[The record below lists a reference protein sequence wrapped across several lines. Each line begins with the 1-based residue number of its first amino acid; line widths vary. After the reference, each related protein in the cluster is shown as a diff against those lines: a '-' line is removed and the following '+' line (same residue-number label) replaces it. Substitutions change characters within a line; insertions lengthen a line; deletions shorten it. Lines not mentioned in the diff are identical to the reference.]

1 VVHKG
6 DIIDELTRLIVFFQM
21 VSTFHMDYRTED
33 FCLFTASGGW
43 HHMKK
48 LRHSILFTLLA
59 LLSILLTAC
68 GGMMD
73 QGGQTGATNQNNS
86 ANQKTNQNMGN
97 GTPATNGTNNNGNMD
112 NGNMQAITVTP
123 DTTGN
128 TTAFIRTGKATIDG
142 KEMSVL
148 LTSKGFPIY
157 YYKPDTALKS
167 TCTGDCAKDW
177 PPVLMTQGMMVSSS
191 VMLPK
196 ELSIHKTT
204 NGMQVFY
211 DGHALYTY
219 ASDKQAGQA
228 TGHGDDMQWF
238 LVDSMMNAMATTKNG
253 DMMNGGTPTTTTGNM
268 NNGNM
273 NNGGMNN
280 GDMNN
285 GGMAPVISIVPNM
298 MGNMNAFIHMGRA
311 TINGNKVDVLMT
323 NKNFALYYY
332 RSDTMFTSTCTG
344 DCAKD
349 WPPVMAPQ
357 GMMTISSSTTLPK
370 KLSIHQTA
378 NGMQVFYDGHALY
391 TYAEDKD
398 AGKATGRGEDKL
410 WYLVGTLL

>member
-1 VVHKG
+1 MRCL
-6 DIIDELTRLIVFFQM
+6 DIIFQDDGTFSHRLQI
-21 VSTFHMDYRTED
+21 EENL
-33 FCLFTASGGW
+33 CLFTDSGGW
-43 HHMKK
+43 HHMKT
-48 LRHSILFTLLA
+48 LRHSAPFALLA

-68 GGMMD
+68 GGMMN
-73 QGGQTGATNQNNS
+73 QGTQTGTTTQTTNNG
-86 ANQKTNQNMGN
+86 ANQKTNQNMDN
-97 GTPATNGTNNNGNMD
+97 GTTANNGNMD

-142 KEMSVL
+142 KQTSVL

-157 YYKPDTALKS
+157 YYKPDTTLKS

-177 PPVLMTQGMMVSSS
+177 PPVLAGQGMMISSS

-196 ELSIHKTT
+196 ELSVHQTT
-204 NGMQVFY
+204 NGMQLFY

-228 TGHGDDMQWF
+228 TGHGDDMEWF
-238 LVDSMMNAMATTKNG
+238 LADTMVNAMTAT
-253 DMMNGGTPTTTTGNM
+253 

-273 NNGGMNN
+273 NNGTTNNGNTNNGTMNNGNMNN

-285 GGMAPVISIVPNM
+285 GGMAPVISIVPGT
-298 MGNMNAFIHMGRA
+298 MGNMNAFIHVGLA
-311 TINGNKVDVLMT
+311 TINGNKVNVLMT

-349 WPPVMAPQ
+349 WPPVLASQ
-357 GMMTISSSTTLPK
+357 GMMTINSSTMLPK
-370 KLSIHQTA
+370 RLSIHQTA

-391 TYAEDKD
+391 TYAADKD

>member
-1 VVHKG
+1 
-6 DIIDELTRLIVFFQM
+6 
-21 VSTFHMDYRTED
+21 
-33 FCLFTASGGW
+33 
-43 HHMKK
+43 MKT
-48 LRHSILFTLLA
+48 LRHSIPFTLLV
-59 LLSILLTAC
+59 LLSVLLTAC

-73 QGGQTGATNQNNS
+73 QGGQTGTTNQNNG
-86 ANQKTNQNMGN
+86 ANQKTNQKMDN
-97 GTPATNGTNNNGNMD
+97 GTTANNGMNDNNGDMD

-128 TTAFIRTGKATIDG
+128 TTAFIRTGKATING

-196 ELSIHKTT
+196 ELSVHQTA

-228 TGHGDDMQWF
+228 TGHGDDMEWF

-268 NNGNM
+268 NNGDM
-273 NNGGMNN
+273 NNGNMNN

-285 GGMAPVISIVPNM
+285 GGMAPVISIVPNT
-298 MGNMNAFIHMGRA
+298 MGNMNAFIHVGKA

-332 RSDTMFTSTCTG
+332 RADTMFKSTCTG